1 MWPIFG
7 VWGRRCHQSVYLE
20 SLEYQGLTQ
29 GRTVGVA
36 NMWGVGK
43 EVSPV
48 SLSRITG
55 VPRIDTRKNCG
66 CGQYLGCG
74 EGGVTS
80 LSRITGV
87 PRIDTRKNCG
97 CGQYLGCG
105 EGGVTSQF
113 IKNHW
118 STNN

>member
-36 NMWGVGK
+36 NIWGVGKEVSPVYLESLEYQGLTQGRTVGVANIWGVGK

-55 VPRIDTRKNCG
+55 VPRIDTRK
-66 CGQYLGCG
+66 L
-74 EGGVTS
+74 
-80 LSRITGV
+80 
-87 PRIDTRKNCG
+87 DCG

-113 IKNHW
+113 I
-118 STNN
+118 